1 MSEERNQTQVD
12 NAYTAPVEG
21 DIPFQF
27 SSRLQPPPQPEK
39 PKKQRSGT
47 GAVIVA
53 VIILI
58 AAAAAAT
65 VLLLRY
71 SLTIQHG
78 ENGISVRISRRSISD
93 PILSLAG
100 VDDVPDTND
109 SDQGSD
115 TPHYEWDGAKLNVN
129 SVSSGAALDYGQI
142 YRSCAPSIAVLEAH
156 FANGSSRT
164 GTAII
169 ITEDGALLASTH
181 ILSGAERLNVRISGT
196 DYGAYIIGLDYASDL
211 AVLKVDAQ
219 GLTAAQFCGSDSVA
233 AGDPVAVI
241 GDPVGG
247 VVNITDGILSAVNRD
262 YSYRGYKMDVYQ
274 FTGLLGDIASGS
286 ALVNMAGQVIGIV
299 NPDLNSS
306 MQGISFAISMRSA
319 NAVINELLQ
328 NGFVAGRPSSGL
340 TVSEMPAA
348 YAAYYGYPSSLYI
361 SAVEE
366 LSPAYQAG
374 LRRGDVILEAGGV
387 EVETISDLYTIIN
400 GMSAG
405 DTLTLEIFREGET
418 GTVSFEL
425 MEATNPRK

>member
-1 MSEERNQTQVD
+1 MSEDQNHAQVD
-12 NAYTAPVEG
+12 NAYTAPAEG
-21 DIPFQF
+21 DVPFQF

-53 VIILI
+53 AAILV
-58 AAAAAAT
+58 AAAVAAA

-78 ENGISVRISRRSISD
+78 GNGISVRISRRSISD

-100 VDDVPDTND
+100 VDDAPGTND
-109 SDQGSD
+109 SHPGSD
-115 TPHYEWDGAKLNVN
+115 APHYEWDGAKLNVN
-129 SVSSGAALDYGQI
+129 ASAPGTPMDYGQI

-156 FANGSSRT
+156 FADGSSRI
-164 GTAII
+164 GTAIV

-181 ILSGAERLNVRISGT
+181 ILSGADRLNVKIGGAEYT
-196 DYGAYIIGLDYASDL
+196 AYIIGLDYASDL
-211 AVLKVDAQ
+211 AVLKADAQ
-219 GLTAAQFCGSDSVA
+219 GLTAAQFSGSDSAA

-262 YSYRGYKMDVYQ
+262 YSYRGYKMDVFQ

-299 NPDLNSS
+299 NPDLNGG

-340 TVSEMPAA
+340 TVSEMPPA

-361 SAVEE
+361 TAVEE
-366 LSPAYQAG
+366 LSPAYEAG

-387 EVETISDLYTIIN
+387 EVETISDLYTVVN

-405 DTLTLEIFREGET
+405 DTLTLKVFREGET
-418 GTVSFEL
+418 GTVSFAL
-425 MEATNPRK
+425 MEATNPRR